1 MLKATCATST
11 TPAYGPPNFP
21 TASGEDAVR
30 RALAEDATADDMT
43 TRWSVPR
50 GTWAQARIITREAG
64 ILAGLPVVTEVYR
77 QVDPDVTVTTAVD
90 EMASVRA
97 GDVLVRLD
105 GPARSIITGERTAL
119 NFLQRL
125 SGIATMARHFVDA
138 VGGVPARILD
148 TRKTAPGLR
157 TLDKYAVTAGGAS
170 NHRLNLSAMV
180 LLKENHIEAAGGITA
195 AIDAIRA
202 GMTAEAR
209 RVPVE
214 VEVRNVA
221 EAEEALRAGADWIM
235 LDNMSQHDIAHVV
248 ALRDRSDHLHVKL
261 EASGTVTI
269 ATVRRIAQTGVDAIS
284 IGALTHSVHALDLS
298 LLISPTAAP
307 PTRLG

>member
-1 MLKATCATST
+1 MLEAAFATRTAM
-11 TPAYGPPNFP
+11 PAYGPADFL
-21 TASGEDAVR
+21 TASAEDAVR
-30 RALAEDATADDMT
+30 RALAEDATAEDMT
-43 TRWSVPR
+43 TRWSVPSSAR
-50 GTWAQARIITREAG
+50 AEARIIAREAG
-64 ILAGLPVVTEVYR
+64 IVAGLPVVTEVYR
-77 QVDPDVTVTTAVD
+77 QIDAEVEVTISVGDTA
-90 EMASVRA
+90 SIQA

-119 NFLQRL
+119 NFLQRM

-138 VGGVPARILD
+138 VGDLPARILD

-157 TLDKYAVTAGGAS
+157 ALDKYAVVAGGAT

-180 LLKENHIEAAGGITA
+180 LLKENHIAAAGGITA
-195 AIDAIRA
+195 AIDAVRA
-202 GMTAEAR
+202 GITTEAR
-209 RVPVE
+209 RVTVE

-235 LDNMSQHDIAHVV
+235 LDNMSPDDIAQVV
-248 ALRDRSDHLHVKL
+248 ALRDRSDHPHVNL
-261 EASGTVTI
+261 EASGTVTT

-298 LLISPTAAP
+298 LLISRTGTA
-307 PTRLG
+307 

>member
-1 MLKATCATST
+1 MLEAAFATST
-11 TPAYGPPNFP
+11 ATPAYHPADFP
-21 TASGEDAVR
+21 TASAENAVR

-43 TRWSVPR
+43 TRWSVPSNAR
-50 GTWAQARIITREAG
+50 AEARIIAREAG
-64 ILAGLPVVTEVYR
+64 IVAGLPVVTEVYR
-77 QVDPDVTVTTAVD
+77 QIDAEVEVAAFVDDTAS
-90 EMASVRA
+90 ARA

-119 NFLQRL
+119 NFLQRM

-138 VGGVPARILD
+138 LGDLPARILD

-157 TLDKYAVTAGGAS
+157 ALDKYAVVAGGAT

-180 LLKENHIEAAGGITA
+180 LLKENHIAAAGGITA
-195 AIDAIRA
+195 AIDAVRA
-202 GMTAEAR
+202 GMTVEAR
-209 RVPVE
+209 RATVE

-235 LDNMSQHDIAHVV
+235 LDNMSPDDITHVV
-248 ALRDRSDHLHVKL
+248 ALADRRDPRVTL
-261 EASGTVTI
+261 EASGNVTI
-269 ATVRRIAQTGVDAIS
+269 ATVRPIAETGVDAIS

-298 LLISPTAAP
+298 LLISRTG
-307 PTRLG
+307 TV

>member
-1 MLKATCATST
+1 MLKATYATGT
-11 TPAYGPPNFP
+11 ATPAYGPANFP
-21 TASGEDAVR
+21 TASAENAVR
-30 RALAEDATADDMT
+30 RALAEDATAEDMT

-50 GTWAQARIITREAG
+50 DAWAQARIITREAG
-64 ILAGLPVVTEVYR
+64 IVAGLPVVTEVYL
-77 QVDPDVTVTTAVD
+77 QVDANVEVTISVD

-105 GPARSIITGERTAL
+105 GPARSIITGERTTL
-119 NFLQRL
+119 NFLQRM

-138 VGGVPARILD
+138 VGGLPARILD

-157 TLDKYAVTAGGAS
+157 TLDKYAVNAGGAS
-170 NHRLNLSAMV
+170 NHRLDLSAMV
-180 LLKENHIEAAGGITA
+180 LLKENHVEAGGGITA
-195 AIDAIRA
+195 AIDAVRA

-209 RVPVE
+209 CVTVE

-235 LDNMSQHDIAHVV
+235 LDNMSLHDIAHVV
-248 ALRDRSDHLHVKL
+248 ALRDRSDYPRVTL
-261 EASGTVTI
+261 EASGNVTI
-269 ATVRRIAQTGVDAIS
+269 ATVRPIAETGVDAIS

-298 LLISPTAAP
+298 LLIST
-307 PTRLG
+307 TGTV